1 LKTKVLHCPTVV
13 GGNPSQISRVQNE
26 LGLDSFLITLK
37 RNSFDYS
44 VDKIVLRERDNLL
57 TVELKRIFAILTIY
71 WKFDI
76 VHYNFGTSFASP
88 LYPGK
93 PGEAFFRRFFRKVYS
108 FYTWTLQ
115 CLELSLVK
123 ALGKPIFVHYQGD
136 DARQGAYSLDAFEYS
151 IASQVDHHYYNKS
164 SDSFKRK
171 CIERMSRFAD
181 GIYALNP
188 DLLHV
193 LPKGSKFIPYS
204 HLDLSK
210 WLPSYTQDT
219 AQPLRIGHAPSH
231 RKAKGTHLIL
241 DALESLKKEGFD
253 FDLILVEGISHEEAY
268 LRYKSVDILV
278 DQLFAGWY
286 GGLAVEAMALG
297 KPVLVYIREEDLHFI
312 PSEMREDLPFIRV
325 TPDNIKEVLK
335 KVLRMPRTEILSVA
349 RASRAFVEKWHDPV
363 RIVSKIKADYANAL
377 SKRGKTLCVE

>member
-1 LKTKVLHCPTVV
+1 MKTRVLHCPTVV

-26 LGLDSFLITLK
+26 LGLDSCLITLK
-37 RNSFDYS
+37 RNSFDYG
-44 VDKIVLRERDNLL
+44 VDKILLQERDNLL
-57 TVELKRIFAILTIY
+57 KVELKRIFAILTIY
-71 WKFDI
+71 WKFHI

-88 LYPGK
+88 LYPEK
-93 PGEAFFRRFFRKVYS
+93 PGDRFFRRFFRKVYS
-108 FYTWTLQ
+108 LYTWTLQ
-115 CLELSLVK
+115 YLELCLVK
-123 ALGKPIFVHYQGD
+123 GLGKPIFVHYQGD
-136 DARQGAYSLDAFEYS
+136 DARQGAYSLDEFKYS

-210 WLPSYTQDT
+210 WLPLYTQNST
-219 AQPLRIGHAPSH
+219 RPLRIGHAPSH
-231 RKAKGTHLIL
+231 RKAKGTDLIL
-241 DALESLKKEGFD
+241 NALESLRKEGFE
-253 FDLILVEGISHEEAY
+253 FDLILVEGVSHEEAC
-268 LRYKSVDILV
+268 RQYKFIDVLV

-297 KPVLVYIREEDLHFI
+297 KPVLVYIREDDLHFI
-312 PSEMREDLPFIRV
+312 PSEMREELPFIRV
-325 TPDNIKEVLK
+325 TPDNIKEGLK
-335 KVLRMPRTEILSVA
+335 KVLGMPREELLSVA
-349 RASRAFVEKWHDPV
+349 KASRAFVEKWHDPV
-363 RIVSKIKADYANAL
+363 RIVSEIKGDYTNAL
-377 SKRGKTLCVE
+377 RKRGKTLCAE